1 MKICFMKYSI
11 KVENCQLWKKSR
23 FLRVEEMKQS
33 WRGMCS
39 RGVSPRFT
47 LASPCIVIEMTKPL
61 RQPACHARHE
71 RAGIV
76 TRGNTLRKHEHD
88 VIFGCPMAK
97 LWPTGH
103 FDP

>member
-1 MKICFMKYSI
+1 MKYSI
-11 KVENCQLWKKSR
+11 KVDNCQLWKKSR

-33 WRGMCS
+33 GRGMCS
-39 RGVSPRFT
+39 RG
-47 LASPCIVIEMTKPL
+47 
-61 RQPACHARHE
+61 
-71 RAGIV
+71 
-76 TRGNTLRKHEHD
+76 NTPRKHEHD